1 MGCDCRPIDRGLSG
15 FIRIVSARAQTR
27 PAPLRVLMITP
38 DHLMIDRRILQEAL
52 TLKGA
57 GYEIEIL
64 AGFECPQPSVYD
76 QDGVRIRR
84 FRFDWTD
91 PRVDWILPRLAW
103 MPDRLRTALLL
114 VSRRTVA
121 LLTGLSSFEA
131 FVLRQILAAS
141 YDILHCHDYP
151 LLGVAVAA
159 KRRRPAP
166 LVYDAHELYHA
177 QSILP
182 KRTRE
187 RYRRRERRLIPQVDL
202 AITVNHFIART
213 MADDYGRPKPEVL
226 LNAAPRQSNAPGEA
240 GLRERLKLSP
250 SDQIVLYQGWISPER
265 GIERLVCAARHFP
278 SHVHL
283 IVIGYGDYEQALR
296 QVSAEQ
302 GTNDGRVIFFGGV
315 DSRDL
320 PPLTRSADIGV
331 IPYQGIDLNHY
342 YSSPNKLFEYAV
354 AGLPFVSNDL
364 PFMRWIIDRY
374 GFGVLADLSKPEQA
388 ATEILAILNDPKRL
402 QDLKHL
408 AQKAGG
414 ELNWE
419 LEGAKLVSLY
429 EDVVIPKLAAMEGL
443 LRWHRNLG

>member
-1 MGCDCRPIDRGLSG
+1 MGFDCGPIDRGLSG

-64 AGFECPQPSVYD
+64 AGFECPQPIVYD
-76 QDGVRIRR
+76 KDGVSVRR

-91 PRVDWILPRLAW
+91 PRVDWILPLFAW
-103 MPDRLRTALLL
+103 MPGRLRAVSLRI
-114 VSRRTVA
+114 SRRTVA
-121 LLTGLSSFEA
+121 LLTGLSSFES

-182 KRTRE
+182 KKTRE
-187 RYRRRERRLIPQVDL
+187 RYRRRERRLIRHVDL
-202 AITVNHFIART
+202 AITVNDFIARA
-213 MADDYGRPKPEVL
+213 MADDYGHPKPEVL
-226 LNAAPRQSNAPGEA
+226 LNAAPRQSKAVREA
-240 GLRERLKLSP
+240 GLRERLKFSP
-250 SDQIVLYQGWISPER
+250 SDQIILYQGWISPER
-265 GIERLVCAARHFP
+265 GIESLVRAARHFP
-278 SHVHL
+278 PDVHL
-283 IVIGYGDYEQALR
+283 VVIGYGDYDRTLR
-296 QVSAEQ
+296 RLSAEQ
-302 GTNDGRVIFFGGV
+302 GTDDGRVIFFGGV
-315 DSRDL
+315 DSDDL
-320 PPLTRSADIGV
+320 PPLTRSADIGI
-331 IPYQGIDLNHY
+331 IPYQGVDLNHY

-354 AGLPFVSNDL
+354 AGLPFVCNDL

-374 GFGVLADLSKPEQA
+374 GFGVVADLSKPEEA

-402 QDLKHL
+402 HDLKNS
-408 AQKAGG
+408 AQTASG

-429 EDVVIPKLAAMEGL
+429 ENVVIPKLAAMKS
-443 LRWHRNLG
+443 RPPVR